1 MTMNRVS
8 RNVAAMYQD
17 MVRECA
23 GMYGFDAEEAIL
35 RLDLSMSKKVSKKV
49 SVEKVVRE
57 KVVREKTVP
66 LPFDACCVDASKCQ
80 GLKPNHGLY
89 TQCPN
94 SKTDS
99 SEYCSGCKKQCDKN
113 DGKLPAGT
121 VDDRISQGAE
131 FKDGKGKRPV
141 HFTKVMKKLNLSREM
156 VMEFAG
162 KMNVEVN
169 EDNFN
174 EPEKKGK
181 GRPKKSKSVVAASS
195 DDVFAE
201 LAMENASASQAS
213 TLCEEEDEVSSLSG
227 NESDNSKVSKGSKGS
242 KKMSAEEKA
251 AKEAEKAEKKAAKEA
266 EKAEK
271 KAAKEA
277 EMAEKKAAK
286 EAEMAEKKAAKE
298 AEKAEKKA
306 AKEAEKAEKKAAKEA
321 EKAKKASKEV
331 APAPAPV
338 PASDNSK
345 KVVAKKF
352 THNGVVYAK
361 SGDGRVFDLTT
372 KEFLGNWD
380 EDKKEIIY
388 CSDDEDSDEEE
399 EEEEEEEDDE

>member
-1 MTMNRVS
+1 MSSVAMMNRVS
-8 RNVAAMYQD
+8 RNVTSMYQE

-35 RLDLSMSKKVSKKV
+35 RLDVSMSSKSKVSKKG

-57 KVVREKTVP
+57 KVVRVVKDKTVP

-99 SEYCSGCKKQCDKN
+99 SEYCSGCNKQCDKN

-121 VDDRISQGAE
+121 VCDRISQGAE

-213 TLCEEEDEVSSLSG
+213 TLCEEDEVSSLSG
-227 NESDNSKVSKGSKGS
+227 NESDNSKVSKVSKGS
-242 KKMSAEEKA
+242 KKMSAEEKE

-271 KAAKEA
+271 KAAKET
-277 EMAEKKAAK
+277 
-286 EAEMAEKKAAKE
+286 
-298 AEKAEKKA
+298 EKAEKKA
-306 AKEAEKAEKKAAKEA
+306 AKEAEKAEK
-321 EKAKKASKEV
+321 ASKEV
-331 APAPAPV
+331 APDPAPV

-399 EEEEEEEDDE
+399 EEEEDDE